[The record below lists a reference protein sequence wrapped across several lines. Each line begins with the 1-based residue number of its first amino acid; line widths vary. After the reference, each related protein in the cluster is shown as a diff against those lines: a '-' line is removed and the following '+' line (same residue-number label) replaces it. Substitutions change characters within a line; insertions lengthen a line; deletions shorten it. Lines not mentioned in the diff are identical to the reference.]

1 VGAILSI
8 EYVEILKR
16 RAQQFVKYGDVAL
29 QNEDYDLACFMYH
42 QASELYLKA
51 ILLRLTGHVPR
62 LHSIRQLLALL
73 IKILEEVF
81 HQRLNDIIDLLRY
94 FTSRYRSELKLLDE
108 VYVQARY
115 APRRYSR
122 EECESLRDLSRHIL
136 EVVKLI
142 EERLSSI

>member
-1 VGAILSI
+1 MAS
-8 EYVEILKR
+8 
-16 RAQQFVKYGDVAL
+16 

-62 LHSIRQLLALL
+62 IHSIRRLLALL
-73 IKILEEVF
+73 VKILEEVF
-81 HQRLNDIIDLLRY
+81 QQRFSDIVYLLKD
-94 FTSRYRSELKLLDE
+94 FTSHYRSELKLLEE

-122 EECESLRDLSRHIL
+122 EEC
-136 EVVKLI
+136 
-142 EERLSSI
+142 